1 MPPRL
6 ALELSLQLDLSSVA
20 MRLRLLQDLPHAE
33 AAPWM
38 CRRILFVSSQV
49 EALLVCCLHLISQ
62 YHVLTEVP
70 RIWSRRCSRPFF
82 ANPCIPRRIG
92 CFFRPCK
99 SSSVKYSTQPL
110 ISHVQVASRWGL
122 DIPRTLGLEKL
133 LKNSSIWNK
142 SKNRPLFT
150 ASFLVTFI
158 LATFVRL

>member
-1 MPPRL
+1 LPPRL
-6 ALELSLQLDLSSVA
+6 ASELSLQLDLSSAA

-33 AAPWM
+33 AALWM
-38 CRRILFVSSQV
+38 CRRILFVSFQV
-49 EALLVCCLHLISQ
+49 EALLVCCLRLISQ
-62 YHVLTEVP
+62 YHSLTEVP
-70 RIWSRRCSRPFF
+70 RIWSRRCSRPLF
-82 ANPCIPRRIG
+82 ANPCIPCRFG

-99 SSSVKYSTQPL
+99 SSSVDRFSQPL

-142 SKNRPLFT
+142 SKNRPVFT